1 MVCSHEGIPQGSE
14 QERTSAPGKPGTN
27 LPNTVWNCCLMFL
40 NTSVPYGEIHVLD
53 KLRSC
58 MTDSA
63 VDCEFNTNELVM
75 HFK

>member
-1 MVCSHEGIPQGSE
+1 MLKCCVVLLCSKV
-14 QERTSAPGKPGTN
+14 QEACDLTEK
-27 LPNTVWNCCLMFL
+27 
-40 NTSVPYGEIHVLD
+40 IHVLD